1 MPAFVTVLGSL
12 HRDREFIFQMARRE
26 MRILFSRSAVGIGW
40 LVIRPFIQSLT
51 YVAVVWILSSAT
63 LTDGTSPANYAVYVL
78 AGTAAWQISQRQ
90 IEDASGLIRDR
101 AEMITQSNYPLA
113 SLPLQSLAAT
123 LIGPVVS
130 LVVCV
135 AFVAGTSGLT
145 WNILLLPVAV
155 ALIVLF
161 GIGLSWILMIAG
173 YFLRDLKDILG
184 VTLGLAVFVS
194 PVMLTPEMIG
204 PDRWWLI
211 GLNPLSHP
219 VLCVRDAILG
229 TFHPQSWAI
238 LAAMAAAMFVV
249 GARAVLAAKLA
260 INRFL

>member
-1 MPAFVTVLGSL
+1 MPAFVTVLGTL

-26 MRILFSRSAVGIGW
+26 LRILFSRSVIGIGW

-51 YVAVVWILSSAT
+51 YVAIVWILSSAA
-63 LTDGTSPANYAVYVL
+63 LADGTSPANYAVYVL
-78 AGTAAWQISQRQ
+78 AGTAAWQILQRQ
-90 IEDASGLIRDR
+90 IEEASGLIRDR

-113 SLPLQSLAAT
+113 SLPLQSLVAT
-123 LIGPVVS
+123 LMGPVVS
-130 LVVCV
+130 LAVCV
-135 AFVAGTSGLT
+135 AIVASSSGLT
-145 WNILLLPVAV
+145 WNILLLPVAI
-155 ALIVLF
+155 ALVVVF
-161 GIGLSWILMIAG
+161 GIGVSWILMIAG
-173 YFLRDLKDILG
+173 FFLRDLKDILG
-184 VTLGLAVFVS
+184 VILGLAVFAS

-219 VLCVRDAILG
+219 VVCVRDAIFG
-229 TFHPQSWAI
+229 TFHPQSWLI
-238 LAAMAAAMFVV
+238 LAALASGMFVI